1 MPTLKL
7 GTPDQ
12 FSTVRDSLARA
23 GYTERAV
30 CRKLGIASLHEYSG
44 KREKCDARVKAAPAS
59 TPRTL
64 IQLFLLGES
73 LGRAEVEKAIPGA
86 ALAVMK
92 SLGILRPHPPQ
103 AKRWFSPVVLYPL
116 HDLYIASDR
125 WKTLDGSPTAKDYV
139 FPAIHPFTHEFL
151 DLLPRDPCDKF
162 LDLCSGTAI
171 AALIAA
177 KGYARR
183 AWAVDITPRSTRFG
197 EFNRRLNA
205 LENATVLRGNI
216 FEPVSGL
223 KFDRIAVHPPYVPS
237 MKRRAIYADGGQ
249 DGESITRAIVQG
261 LPRHLAPGGRFYCL
275 ATGVEREGEPYE
287 QRVRRWLGARKS
299 GFDIVYIEAQTQGPM
314 QFAYR
319 TTQQAKGGWD
329 EMEKWAAHFRKLK
342 IKNLVYGLLIIQA
355 SGNRK
360 GFTVRR
366 RRGESCGLAEVEW
379 LRRWESAWA
388 DPARRAQIMTSRV
401 TASEQTKLHVLHSR
415 ENGRLSPSKFTL
427 TSEHPFAV
435 EYECPAWVAGLFERC
450 DGKAAAIELFEAGKR
465 EGWIS
470 LDLSREEFTSVL
482 GELIS
487 QGIFQIPGDEPLR
500 PAARPTHSD

>member
-44 KREKCDARVKAAPAS
+44 NREKCDARVKAAPAS
-59 TPRTL
+59 TLRTL

-73 LGRAEVEKAIPGA
+73 LGRTEVEKAIPGA

-92 SLGILRPHPPQ
+92 SLGILRPHSRQP
-103 AKRWFSPVVLYPL
+103 KRWFSPVVLYPL
-116 HDLYIASDR
+116 RDLYIASDR

-151 DLLPRDPCDKF
+151 GLLPRDPCDKF

-177 KGYARR
+177 KGYARH
-183 AWAVDITPRSTRFG
+183 AWAVDITLRSTRFG

-205 LENATVLRGNI
+205 LENATVLRGDI
-216 FEPVSGL
+216 YKPVGSL

-237 MKRRAIYADGGQ
+237 LKRRPIYADGGQ

-287 QRVRRWLGARKS
+287 QRVRKWLGARKA
-299 GFDIVYIEAQTQGPM
+299 GFNIVYIEAQTQGPL

-319 TTQQAKGGWD
+319 TTQQAKGAWD
-329 EMEKWAAHFRKLK
+329 EMDKWVAHFRKLK
-342 IKNLVYGLLIIQA
+342 IKNLVYGLLVIQA

-366 RRGESCGLAEVEW
+366 RKGESCGLAEVEW

-388 DPARRAQIMTSRV
+388 DPARRERV
-401 TASEQTKLHVLHSR
+401 MAAHPVASGNTELHVVYAA
-415 ENGRLSPSKFTL
+415 ENGRFSPSQFTL
-427 TSEHPFAV
+427 KSAHPFIAD
-435 EYECPAWVAGLFERC
+435 YDCPAWVAALVQRC
-450 DGKAAAIELFEAGKR
+450 GGTATALELFEAGKR
-465 EGWIS
+465 EGWIHP
-470 LDLSREEFTSVL
+470 DLTEDEFTATI
-482 GELIS
+482 GELVS
-487 QGIFQIPGDEPLR
+487 LGIIVIPEFAPPGPAQNR
-500 PAARPTHSD
+500 PIP